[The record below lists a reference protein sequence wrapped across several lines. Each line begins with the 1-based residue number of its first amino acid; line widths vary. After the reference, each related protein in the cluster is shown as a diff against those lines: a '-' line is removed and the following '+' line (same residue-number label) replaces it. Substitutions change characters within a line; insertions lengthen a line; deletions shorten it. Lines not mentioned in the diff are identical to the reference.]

1 MLEATGLLKQLKPQ
15 LAHDAALRGSYER
28 IAKKIDARKRA
39 IRERCES
46 LASAHDAD
54 RLVAFLAGQ
63 AANEIEPE
71 EVCTIALDAARSLFQ
86 SHDAEGAAEILR
98 LAPFRT
104 LREEQLVRR
113 HRELELQVHRV
124 RARRH
129 AIKGFMLLGSIIVA
143 GAVGLPLFAWT
154 LWFGNP
160 RIVLWLVL
168 LLSFAVVA
176 VVAFIPQIRNWFL
189 SKIGQA
195 TGRTRTANKL
205 ASFLR
210 ERRK

>member
-1 MLEATGLLKQLKPQ
+1 
-15 LAHDAALRGSYER
+15 
-28 IAKKIDARKRA
+28 
-39 IRERCES
+39 
-46 LASAHDAD
+46 
-54 RLVAFLAGQ
+54 LAGQ

-71 EVCTIALDAARSLFQ
+71 EVCTIALDASRSLFQ
-86 SHDAEGAAEILR
+86 SHDAEGAAEVLR

-124 RARRH
+124 RARQH

-143 GAVGLPLFAWT
+143 GAIGLPLLAWT

-160 RIVLWLVL
+160 RIVLWLVV

-176 VVAFIPQIRNWFL
+176 VVAFIPQFRNWFL

-195 TGRTRTANKL
+195 TGRTRTADKL